1 MPNWVEQEAKR
12 NARNLLIVGLVILAI
27 GGVLMYLVYDEATR
41 RFAHDEAQR
50 QSASNVMYVLGAVML
65 FALVLCVN
73 SLRRMSEIQATPV
86 WKQVAEYGDVEQI
99 AAHIAQEEQMDS

>member
-50 QSASNVMYVLGAVML
+50 QGDLNAMYVVGAL
-65 FALVLCVN
+65 LLWHLWN
-73 SLRRMSEIQATPV
+73 LLRSLRRMGAIQTTPV
-86 WKQVAEYGDVEQI
+86 WKQVAQYGDVEQI
-99 AAHIAQEEQMDS
+99 AAHI